1 MSAEARLKQLG
12 IIPPDLP
19 APKGTYL
26 PRTFHNGVMYLSG
39 QDPILENGDLACEI
53 VGRDFTLE
61 QANGHARRTGLVLLS
76 AARSILDSL
85 GRVEHVLN
93 VFGMVNAAADFIE
106 HLARVPA
113 GWNHPAEKDSRQ
125 INMLEHVPTA
135 KPLHTLA
142 GHALKVVNG
151 CSGLMVEV
159 FSEAGRHARA
169 AVGMGTLPGR
179 ISVEITA
186 ILAVKS

>member
-12 IIPPDLP
+12 IILPDLP
-19 APKGTYL
+19 TPKGTYV
-26 PRTFHNGVMYLSG
+26 PGTIHNSVMYLSG
-39 QDPILENGDLACEI
+39 QGHILENGDLACGI

-85 GRVEHVLN
+85 DRVERVLN
-93 VFGMVNAAADFIE
+93 VYGMVNAAADVTE
-106 HLARVPA
+106 HP
-113 GWNHPAEKDSRQ
+113 
-125 INMLEHVPTA
+125 
-135 KPLHTLA
+135 
-142 GHALKVVNG
+142 KVING
-151 CSGLMVEV
+151 CSDLMVEV
-159 FSEAGRHARA
+159 FGEAGRHARA

>member
-12 IIPPDLP
+12 IILPDLP
-19 APKGTYL
+19 TPKGTCL
-26 PRTFHNGVMYLSG
+26 PRTIHNGVMYLSG
-39 QDPILENGDLACEI
+39 QDPILENGDLACGI

-61 QANGHARRTGLVLLS
+61 QSNGHARRTGLVLLS

-85 GRVEHVLN
+85 ERVQHVLN

-106 HLARVPA
+106 HL
-113 GWNHPAEKDSRQ
+113 
-125 INMLEHVPTA
+125 
-135 KPLHTLA
+135 
-142 GHALKVVNG
+142 KVING
-151 CSGLMVEV
+151 CSDLMVEV

-179 ISVEITA
+179 ISVEIMA

>member
-12 IIPPDLP
+12 IILPDLP
-19 APKGTYL
+19 TPKGTYL
-26 PRTFHNGVMYLSG
+26 PRTIHNGVMNLSG
-39 QDPILENGDLACEI
+39 QDPILENGDLACGI

-76 AARSILDSL
+76 AARSILDCL
-85 GRVEHVLN
+85 NRVEHVLN
-93 VFGMVNAAADFIE
+93 VFGMVNAATDFIE
-106 HLARVPA
+106 NLMV
-113 GWNHPAEKDSRQ
+113 
-125 INMLEHVPTA
+125 I
-135 KPLHTLA
+135 
-142 GHALKVVNG
+142 NG
-151 CSGLMVEV
+151 CSDLMVEV

-186 ILAVKS
+186 ILAVRS

>member
-12 IIPPDLP
+12 IILPDLLT
-19 APKGTYL
+19 PKGTYL
-26 PRTFHNGVMYLSG
+26 PRTIHNGVMNLSG
-39 QDPILENGDLACEI
+39 QDPILENGDLACGI

-76 AARSILDSL
+76 AARSILDCL
-85 GRVEHVLN
+85 NRVEHVLN
-93 VFGMVNAAADFIE
+93 VFGMVNAATDFIE
-106 HLARVPA
+106 NLMV
-113 GWNHPAEKDSRQ
+113 
-125 INMLEHVPTA
+125 I
-135 KPLHTLA
+135 
-142 GHALKVVNG
+142 NG
-151 CSGLMVEV
+151 CSDLMVEV

-179 ISVEITA
+179 ISVEITT